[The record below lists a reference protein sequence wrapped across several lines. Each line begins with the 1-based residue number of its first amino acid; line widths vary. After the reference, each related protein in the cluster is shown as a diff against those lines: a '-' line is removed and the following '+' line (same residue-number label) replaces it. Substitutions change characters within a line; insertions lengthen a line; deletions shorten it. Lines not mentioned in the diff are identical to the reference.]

1 MDWKSIVL
9 NKRMKFFLNITLISS
24 CLFLNWAYP
33 CDAQD
38 ILEPSHQLF
47 CQYSMHHSLLPKND
61 DPNIVCS
68 AWEIPAA
75 KDEMNDLSAS
85 LPKYLYSM
93 KGDIQRACEHGPCSQ
108 LLLVSLRF
116 QNYISESENH
126 DNDVGGRP
134 EEHGNDIW
142 SPIQYGNSN
151 CLSNVSSCGRWTF
164 NKTKTFIETKV
175 TAMKLKGFNL

>member
-9 NKRMKFFLNITLISS
+9 NKRMKFFLSITLISS

-38 ILEPSHQLF
+38 ILEPSHLLF
-47 CQYSMHHSLLPKND
+47 CQYSMHHNPQPKND

-68 AWEIPAA
+68 AWEIPVVKA
-75 KDEMNDLSAS
+75 EMCDLSAS
-85 LPKYLYSM
+85 LPICLHSM
-93 KGDIQRACEHGPCSQ
+93 KEDTRRAYEHGLCSQ
-108 LLLVSLRF
+108 RLSEYLRF
-116 QNYISESENH
+116 QNYISESTNR
-126 DNDVGGRP
+126 DSDVGGRP
-134 EEHGNDIW
+134 EERGNDIW

-151 CLSNVSSCGRWTF
+151 YLSNVNSFGSLTF

-175 TAMKLKGFNL
+175 TAMELQGFNL